1 MVARLRTLEEPGMP
15 ATKVVMAFI
24 DHLNGSRM
32 DEAFALL
39 ADDIVYHNIPM
50 KPVTGP
56 AAVKAVFDQIPF
68 TAVEFIVHHSA
79 EQDQTL
85 LNERTDRFKLADGR
99 WVELRVMGVFE
110 VLDGKITAW
119 RDYFD
124 LGQWMAQLAPPA

>member
-1 MVARLRTLEEPGMP
+1 MT
-15 ATKVVMAFI
+15 ATDIVTAFI
-24 DHLNGSRM
+24 DHLNAMRM
-32 DEAFALL
+32 DDAFALL

-68 TAVEFIVHHSA
+68 NAVEFITHHSA
-79 EQDQTL
+79 EHDHTV

-110 VLDGKITAW
+110 VQDGKISAW

-124 LGQWMAQLAPPA
+124 LGQWMAQLSPQ

>member
-1 MVARLRTLEEPGMP
+1 MT
-15 ATKVVMAFI
+15 ATDIVTAFI
-24 DHLNGSRM
+24 DHLNAMRM
-32 DEAFALL
+32 DDAFALL

-68 TAVEFIVHHSA
+68 IAVEFITHHSA
-79 EQDQTL
+79 EHDHTV

-99 WVELRVMGVFE
+99 WVELRVMGVFQ
-110 VLDGKITAW
+110 VQDGKISAW

-124 LGQWMAQLAPPA
+124 LGQWMAQLSPQ

>member
-1 MVARLRTLEEPGMP
+1 MT
-15 ATKVVMAFI
+15 ATHVVTAFI
-24 DHLNGSRM
+24 DHLNAMRM
-32 DEAFALL
+32 DDAFALL

-56 AAVKAVFDQIPF
+56 AAVKAVFDHIPF

-79 EQDQTL
+79 EDDHTV
-85 LNERTDRFKLADGR
+85 LNERTDRFRLADGR

-124 LGQWMAQLAPPA
+124 LGQWMEQLAPQ

>member
-1 MVARLRTLEEPGMP
+1 MVAQRRTLKEHGMT
-15 ATKVVMAFI
+15 ATDIVTAFI
-24 DHLNGSRM
+24 DHLNAMRM
-32 DEAFALL
+32 DDAFALL

-68 TAVEFIVHHSA
+68 NAVEFITHHSA
-79 EQDQTL
+79 EHDHTV

-110 VLDGKITAW
+110 VQDGKISAW

-124 LGQWMAQLAPPA
+124 LGQWMAQLSPQ

>member
-1 MVARLRTLEEPGMP
+1 MT
-15 ATKVVMAFI
+15 ATDIVTAFI
-24 DHLNGSRM
+24 DHLNAMRM
-32 DEAFALL
+32 DDAFALL

-68 TAVEFIVHHSA
+68 NAVEFITHHSA
-79 EQDQTL
+79 EHDYTV

-110 VLDGKITAW
+110 VQDGKISAW

-124 LGQWMAQLAPPA
+124 LGQWMAQLSPQ

>member
-1 MVARLRTLEEPGMP
+1 MT
-15 ATKVVMAFI
+15 ATEIVTSFI
-24 DHLNGSRM
+24 DHLNGMRM

-79 EQDQTL
+79 EHDHTV
-85 LNERTDRFKLADGR
+85 LNERTDRFRLADGR

-110 VLDGKITAW
+110 VLDGKVTAW

-124 LGQWMAQLAPPA
+124 LGQWMAQLTPQ

>member
-1 MVARLRTLEEPGMP
+1 MT
-15 ATKVVMAFI
+15 ATDTVTSFI
-24 DHLNGSRM
+24 DHLNAMRM
-32 DEAFALL
+32 DDAFALL

-79 EQDQTL
+79 EHDHTV
-85 LNERTDRFKLADGR
+85 LNERTDRFLLPDGR
-99 WVELRVMGVFE
+99 WLEIRVMGVFE
-110 VLDGKITAW
+110 VLDGKVTAW

-124 LGQWMAQLAPPA
+124 LGQWMAQMTPQ

>member
-1 MVARLRTLEEPGMP
+1 MT
-15 ATKVVMAFI
+15 ATDVVTAFI
-24 DHLNGSRM
+24 DHLNAMRM

-68 TAVEFIVHHSA
+68 QALEFITHHSA
-79 EQDQTL
+79 EHDHTV
-85 LNERTDRFKLADGR
+85 LNERTDRFQLADGR

-124 LGQWMAQLAPPA
+124 MGQFQREFGGG